1 MVLAVA
7 LAAVITA
14 FTIARQNA
22 NNTDDPV
29 ATKSY
34 ATGEF
39 FAKVLSNSLTP
50 LESRMGAV
58 YDSAVNTQKRLD
70 PQKDTKASI
79 LAGRGTV
86 ITLKNGA
93 WFILAD
99 GQVSNS
105 RSDGR
110 ILDVSEG
117 EALADAGIEIGHR
130 YVVAPEASLQLKVQR
145 LSTLIMA
152 GPVEIAEGKSDY
164 VDLNIT
170 DWYYDAVA
178 DLIEQGVMNGT
189 SETTFSPD
197 LAVSRMSAVVIAC
210 MISQLKEEG
219 AITLK
224 AASGESWYR
233 PYLEYAIENKI
244 LTGSVG
250 DYPWEEMKVPISRGE
265 IARYLSRAVPKTDLK
280 EINDIKRG
288 QITDVPSNHQY
299 FSEIYTLC
307 RAGVF
312 SGSPDGSFQPDAQ
325 ITRAQIAIVA
335 DCLLNPEM
343 RVKQ

>member
-14 FTIARQNA
+14 FTISRQNA

-34 ATGEF
+34 ANGEF

-58 YDSAVNTQKRLD
+58 YDSAVNAQKRQD
-70 PQKDTKASI
+70 VQKDSKASVP
-79 LAGRGTV
+79 AGRGTV
-86 ITLKNGA
+86 VTLKSGA
-93 WFILAD
+93 WFMLAD
-99 GQVSNS
+99 GQVTNS

-110 ILDVSEG
+110 ILDVSDG
-117 EALADAGIEIGHR
+117 EALADKGIEIGHR
-130 YVVAPEASLQLKVQR
+130 YVVGPEASMQLKVQR

-152 GPVEIAEGKSDY
+152 GPVEVADGKSDY
-164 VDLNIT
+164 DDLAIT

-178 DLIEQGVMNGT
+178 DLVELGVMDGT
-189 SETTFSPD
+189 GERTFSPD

-210 MISQLKEEG
+210 LISQIKEEEK
-219 AITLK
+219 ISLK
-224 AASGESWYR
+224 AASGEEWFR
-233 PYLEYAIENKI
+233 PYLEYAIEKKI
-244 LTGSVG
+244 LTGSVE
-250 DYPWEEMKVPISRGE
+250 DYPWEEMKIPISRGE
-265 IARYLSRAVPKTDLK
+265 IAHYLARAVPKTDLK

-288 QITDVPSNHQY
+288 EITDVPSGHQY
-299 FSEIYTLC
+299 FTDIYTLC

-325 ITRAQIAIVA
+325 ITRAQIAMVA
-335 DCLLNPEM
+335 DCLIHSEL

>member
-70 PQKDTKASI
+70 PQK
-79 LAGRGTV
+79 AGRGTV

>member
-1 MVLAVA
+1 
-7 LAAVITA
+7 
-14 FTIARQNA
+14 
-22 NNTDDPV
+22 
-29 ATKSY
+29 
-34 ATGEF
+34 
-39 FAKVLSNSLTP
+39 
-50 LESRMGAV
+50 
-58 YDSAVNTQKRLD
+58 
-70 PQKDTKASI
+70 
-79 LAGRGTV
+79 
-86 ITLKNGA
+86 
-93 WFILAD
+93 
-99 GQVSNS
+99 
-105 RSDGR
+105 
-110 ILDVSEG
+110 
-117 EALADAGIEIGHR
+117 
-130 YVVAPEASLQLKVQR
+130 
-145 LSTLIMA
+145 
-152 GPVEIAEGKSDY
+152 
-164 VDLNIT
+164 
-170 DWYYDAVA
+170 
-178 DLIEQGVMNGT
+178 
-189 SETTFSPD
+189 
-197 LAVSRMSAVVIAC
+197 

>member
-14 FTIARQNA
+14 FTLAKQNA

-34 ATGEF
+34 ANGEF

-70 PQKDTKASI
+70 PQKETKASV

-93 WFILAD
+93 WFLLAD
-99 GQVSNS
+99 GVVSNS

-130 YVVAPEASLQLKVQR
+130 YVVGPEASLQLKVQR

-178 DLIEQGVMNGT
+178 DLVEQGVMNGT

-210 MISQLKEEG
+210 MISQIKEEG
-219 AITLK
+219 SVTLK
-224 AASGESWYR
+224 AASGEDWYR
-233 PYLEYAIENKI
+233 PYLEYAVEKKI
-244 LTGSVG
+244 LTGSVA

-265 IARYLSRAVPKTDLK
+265 IAHFLSRAVPKTDLK

-299 FSEIYTLC
+299 FSDIYTLC

-325 ITRAQIAIVA
+325 ITRAQVAIVA

-343 RVKQ
+343 RVKH